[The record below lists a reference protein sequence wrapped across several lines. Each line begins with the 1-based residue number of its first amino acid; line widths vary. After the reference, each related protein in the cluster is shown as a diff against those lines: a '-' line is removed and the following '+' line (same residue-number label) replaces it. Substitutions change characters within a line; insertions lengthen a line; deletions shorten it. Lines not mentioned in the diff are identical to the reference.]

1 MNETGRGIAIG
12 LGLLTLAGLVCSG
25 DDDNAGKWVFKAL
38 VIAFVAVI
46 VIALTASVC
55 KHAQESIEASKHERG
70 LSPTPD
76 KK

>member
-12 LGLLTLAGLVCSG
+12 LGLLAMVALACA
-25 DDDNAGKWVFKAL
+25 DDPAVWLRAVLFIFIG
-38 VIAFVAVI
+38 VI
-46 VIALTASVC
+46 VIALTASLC
-55 KHAQESIEASKHERG
+55 KQAEEAIHASKHERG